1 MATCNFIA
9 DIIISGVQTLRLEIT
24 NLEEIVRSKRKRL
37 HEMESLLIAIKGRP
51 SSVSYEMEELDKS
64 ISTTASAE
72 AEVQTLEPPLA
83 APAPA
88 APAPAPLAAKR
99 QDDEVSSTGSTLIS
113 KLGNKEVLKIFYRG
127 KVVGV
132 GIFCVDQQ
140 QKKGYYIF
148 DSKTK
153 KKYPIMRNWTLSCK
167 KGVNPDL
174 KMDNPE
180 KSVNCF
186 RNGKWLK
193 LEDILK
199 A

>member
-1 MATCNFIA
+1 MAICNFIA

-72 AEVQTLEPPLA
+72 AEVQTLEPPPA
-83 APAPA
+83 APA
-88 APAPAPLAAKR
+88 APLATPAPAAKR

-140 QKKGYYIF
+140 QKKGYYIL

-167 KGVNPDL
+167 KVVNPDL

>member
-1 MATCNFIA
+1 MAICNFIA

-72 AEVQTLEPPLA
+72 AEVQTLEPP
-83 APAPA
+83 PA
-88 APAPAPLAAKR
+88 APAAPLAAKR

-140 QKKGYYIF
+140 QKKGYYIL

-167 KGVNPDL
+167 KVVNPDL